1 MSAFKLG
8 RSEAAPKTGSIL
20 SSLTFSA
27 AVKPTKQVVD
37 QRSPRDVVR
46 EFIETQI
53 AAAKADLAGTKYL
66 VPRTRFVKG
75 ADGRSSKVTKAVEPR
90 RAYWQNGA
98 EWLLGLKYGNV
109 PVELTRGNPSIQ
121 CGSTLHEVIKTFE
134 LLKQALDAGEC
145 DAAINA
151 AAEKAKRTKG
161 EAKAA

>member
-1 MSAFKLG
+1 MSAIKSV
-8 RSEAAPKTGSIL
+8 RSDAAKAGSIL
-20 SSLTFSA
+20 AALKFSSDT
-27 AVKPTKQVVD
+27 KPTKQVLD

-46 EFIETQI
+46 EFIEHQV

-75 ADGRSSKVTKAVEPR
+75 PDGRSSKVTKDVEPR

-98 EWLLGLKYGNV
+98 EWLLAIRYGNV
-109 PVELTRGNPSIQ
+109 PVELWPGNPSVQ
-121 CGSTLHEVIKTFE
+121 CGSTLDDVIKTFE
-134 LLKQALDAGEC
+134 LLRQALDAGEC